1 MPQNTQ
7 TPKPVQGWFIP
18 TQPTAPAKP
27 KMSLLKRAALAAAAV
42 LAIVLG
48 SHANADG
55 QPATPSPSPSATAT
69 GR

>member
-1 MPQNTQ
+1 MPNSPQ
-7 TPKPVQGWFIP
+7 TPKPVYGWFIP
-18 TQPTAPAKP
+18 AQPTAPAKK
-27 KMSLLKRAALAAAAV
+27 KMPLLKRLALAAAVV

-55 QPATPSPSPSATAT
+55 QPAAPSPGPSATAT

>member
-7 TPKPVQGWFIP
+7 TPKPVYGWFIP
-18 TQPTAPAKP
+18 AQTTAPAKP
-27 KMSLLKRAALAAAAV
+27 KLSLLKRLALAAAAV

-48 SHANADG
+48 SHTSADG
-55 QPATPSPSPSATAT
+55 QPATPSPGPSATTT